1 MSTEDL
7 VKEELVIE
15 GESEFEMPDTIESVA
30 IELVPDEDET
40 GIDDVIETSLPENI
54 EEDLISMQ
62 QVFILAC
69 ELEERYKD
77 SETVDDNLELKNLF
91 ELAGLDCVEVIFNTT
106 PTESVAN
113 KVALDKLL
121 KIISTKYAELFGNVT
136 GKIVTT
142 VNGLLEAVKEIP
154 KGDLE
159 VIESIRSRT
168 SSVQTNYITKDQ
180 KVLNAFTTPISEFRE
195 LLESDYVV
203 SPKFDIIYKMCDRV
217 LDSKDKCFSTISAYL
232 EVVYKDW
239 LSSEEKLKNIGLFI
253 NEDFDGSFRGRLDI
267 LNLRDKLDSIA
278 INIGR
283 ISEIYNAYPD
293 GNIFELMSEVLFH
306 EL

>member
-7 VKEELVIE
+7 VNEELVIE

-40 GIDDVIETSLPENI
+40 GIDDVIETSLPEEV

-69 ELEERYKD
+69 ELEDRYKD
-77 SETVDDNLELKNLF
+77 SETVDNNLELKNLF
-91 ELAGLDCVEVIFNTT
+91 ELAGLNCVEVIFNTT

-121 KIISTKYAELFGNVT
+121 KIISAKYAELFANVT
-136 GKIVTT
+136 GKITTT
-142 VNGLLEAVKEIP
+142 VNGLLEAVENIP

-159 VIESIRSRT
+159 VIESIRSRAN
-168 SSVQTNYITKDQ
+168 SVQTNYITKDQ
-180 KVLNAFTTPISEFRE
+180 KVVSAFTTPISEFRE

-203 SPKFDIIYKMCDRV
+203 SPKFDIIYNMCDRV

-253 NEDFDGSFRGRLDI
+253 NEDFDGSFRARLDI

-283 ISEIYNAYPD
+283 INEIYNSYPD